1 MKWNHIN
8 RLITLTSI
16 NIKRLF
22 INNDFSLS
30 LFREHYGNVIFL
42 YISDELE
49 WGRKNL
55 GIRKKAAK
63 DLYFVGEG
71 EGFSE
76 QR

>member
-1 MKWNHIN
+1 MIYATPY
-8 RLITLTSI
+8 L
-16 NIKRLF
+16 LF
-22 INNDFSLS
+22 IVQAIIFL
-30 LFREHYGNVIFL
+30 REHYGNVIFL
-42 YISDELE
+42 YISDDMD

-71 EGFSE
+71 EGYSE